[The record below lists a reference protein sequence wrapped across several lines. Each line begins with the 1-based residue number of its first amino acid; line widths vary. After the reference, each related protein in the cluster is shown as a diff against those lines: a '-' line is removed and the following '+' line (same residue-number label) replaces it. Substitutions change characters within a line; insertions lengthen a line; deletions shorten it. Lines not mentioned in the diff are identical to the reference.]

1 MQTIDEFARAKRNEY
16 KRRWREKHREQY
28 NAYQRKRNA
37 ENKSKRAAYTK
48 KWREANRE
56 RYNAYH
62 REYYAKKKMEHICT
76 DDVTHWMPVPEPP
89 KEEEK

>member
-16 KRRWREKHREQY
+16 ERRWREKHREQY
-28 NAYQRKRNA
+28 NAHQRKRNA

-62 REYYAKKKMEHICT
+62 REYYAKKKMEHIYT
-76 DDVTHWMPVPEPP
+76 DDVTHWMPLPEPP
-89 KEEEK
+89 NE

>member
-16 KRRWREKHREQY
+16 ERRWREKHREQY
-28 NAYQRKRNA
+28 NAHQRKRNA

-62 REYYAKKKMEHICT
+62 REYYAKKKMEHIYT
-76 DDVTHWMPVPEPP
+76 DDAAHRMPLPEPP
-89 KEEEK
+89 KEDAE

>member
-16 KRRWREKHREQY
+16 GRRWREKHREQY

-62 REYYAKKKMEHICT
+62 REYYAKKKMEHIYT
-76 DDVTHWMPVPEPP
+76 DDVTHLMPLPEPP
-89 KEEEK
+89 KGDAE